1 MNLKIGIVGLA
12 NVGPSRTLAVPV
24 VYVHASRCR
33 VYGAALCYQFDTGG
47 IAS

>member
-33 VYGAALCYQFDTGG
+33 VYGAALFFG
-47 IAS
+47 IHEGSTAS